1 MKAELESPFLD
12 AESEVGPAEPP
23 WQALRLDTP
32 YARETPAREA
42 LLEEE
47 KGIIDG
53 EDRQPVA
60 DPLAVPFRWICSIA
74 VVREITHASG
84 RTSRTGLAPAG
95 TGVLI
100 SPRHVLT
107 AAHVLKSVR
116 RDSSNRVSE
125 RHEAQT
131 VRVKFG
137 RDASGGALVE
147 VEAERWDWP
156 RAQWKPEL
164 DNSPFDFALL
174 TLKKAVGTQVFKA
187 LGNQALG
194 HWGADATHS
203 LDHLPTALAQRM
215 LGARVVTA
223 GYPDSGKGQ
232 MMCASGV
239 LSTGQPANDR
249 ALGTP
254 ALTEQWIRN
263 GALFSMTADA
273 TEGQSGSPVW
283 VLDQGQRF
291 IVGIAVTAGDSLN
304 QVRGIN
310 PYLLR
315 CLDGWMG
322 KTRASHEVD
331 EEDGES
337 RPNAAERDSAEVMD
351 EAWPDAVHDEGM
363 DEAWPDAVHEGNA
376 DDEAPYP
383 FASGAEHEAD
393 AAFEHDRSEVD
404 RKLAEKDWRG
414 ALRVAIA
421 DGEHDES
428 KLANLVFFAR
438 HPGLDPN
445 RRLDPKASKEDAKLA
460 PEWSAI
466 AKEEVWPVIV
476 ASAED
481 PVLAVHGK
489 QIASR
494 LVHFR
499 GAGGRRF
506 KQLVDD
512 AARKVDINPGL
523 LAAALIGETGTIA
536 DYLSTGKVGSYRT
549 GVDDFYAMRAVL
561 AKNVPAYADIGW
573 DKKQKPAVHLND
585 AKEKP
590 REVQSIWFDSGAD
603 ALLATAVY
611 LKYGEVRLRDD
622 AKKLGGDFDAL
633 PVETRFALVRMSMAA
648 GRAGAAKRLAKALK
662 GQDVLVRDF
671 TDPVIYHTN
680 RNATIRAA
688 EAMFLSGW
696 VFGQPLAST
705 PVQQK
710 EEEWFEPTDDE
721 MFDDPEA
728 GEDEF
733 GDAEFGD
740 AESGD
745 AESEDDES
753 EDDASDEFGDGEF
766 GESEYRDNG
775 DDSEAGDL
783 SGDVEVRI
791 AEGLVDIEHDKTPT
805 QVREVVVGERI
816 EIDLA
821 ATPFNGKIASVQWEV
836 PGRAVRGYDG
846 TVNDAKLFELTDAD
860 RTRSKIVFFWVDGG
874 DGRTVR
880 ATIRTTAGASEQHAV
895 VFDVKQPVVETFGA
909 KVGKTRIEKLHGMTG
924 MRLGKLVVA
933 PGIRWSW
940 KMTMPERH
948 AGHIKDVQTV
958 WLDNKQVLLLQR
970 GATTTRTLVRRHPRK
985 AEPHLQLDGHDAG
998 QAVYTPGLLD
1008 LQLAAGE
1015 SFTNNGTSDSPVT
1028 SLPPLGRTV
1037 SVDDR
1042 FTYFLMFKPDTAKP
1056 SDAIWVP
1063 VAKATWT
1070 WKATAKHRDGRWVLA
1085 ASPTKPVFEK
1095 KTTDFPRYETNV
1107 AENEWQEDTPPA
1119 SAPARRP

>member
-1 MKAELESPFLD
+1 MAS
-12 AESEVGPAEPP
+12 APP
-23 WQALRLDTP
+23 RHSVCT
-32 YARETPAREA
+32 ETPGREG

-53 EDRQPVA
+53 EDRQAVA

-107 AAHVLKSVR
+107 AAHVLKSIT
-116 RDSSNRVSE
+116 RDSSNRINE

-147 VEAERWDWP
+147 VEAARWDWP
-156 RAQWKPEL
+156 RAQWKPEQE
-164 DNSPFDFALL
+164 NSAFDFALL
-174 TLKKAVGTQVFKA
+174 TLKTAVGTQVFKA

-203 LDHLPTALAQRM
+203 LDNLPTALAQRM

-232 MMCASGV
+232 MMCASGL

-291 IVGIAVTAGDSLN
+291 IVGIAVTAGDSFN

-310 PYLLR
+310 PYLRR

-337 RPNAAERDSAEVMD
+337 RQDAAERDFAEATD
-351 EAWPDAVHDEGM
+351 EAWPDAVHDEGT
-363 DEAWPDAVHEGNA
+363 DEAWHDPVLEGGG

-383 FASGAEHEAD
+383 FASPAEHEAD

-421 DGEHDES
+421 DGEHDEG

-460 PEWSAI
+460 AEWSAI

-476 ASAED
+476 AAAED

-499 GAGGRRF
+499 GAGGRHFR
-506 KQLVDD
+506 QLVDD

-549 GVDDFYAMRAVL
+549 GVDDFYAMRAIL

-585 AKEKP
+585 AKDRP

-648 GRAGAAKRLAKALK
+648 GRAGAASRLAKALK
-662 GQDVLVRDF
+662 GQDVLVRDY

-696 VFGQPLAST
+696 IFGQPLAST

-710 EEEWFEPTDDE
+710 EEEWFEAGDDE
-721 MFDDPEA
+721 MLDDL
-728 GEDEF
+728 
-733 GDAEFGD
+733 
-740 AESGD
+740 ESGD
-745 AESEDDES
+745 
-753 EDDASDEFGDGEF
+753 GE
-766 GESEYRDNG
+766 
-775 DDSEAGDL
+775 
-783 SGDVEVRI
+783 
-791 AEGLVDIEHDKTPT
+791 
-805 QVREVVVGERI
+805 
-816 EIDLA
+816 LA
-821 ATPFNGKIASVQWEV
+821 MANSAMPSSAMPSQAMPSRKATSP
-836 PGRAVRGYDG
+836 RA
-846 TVNDAKLFELTDAD
+846 
-860 RTRSKIVFFWVDGG
+860 TRSMNASSE
-874 DGRTVR
+874 T
-880 ATIRTTAGASEQHAV
+880 ASSAEANTATTA
-895 VFDVKQPVVETFGA
+895 T
-909 KVGKTRIEKLHGMTG
+909 
-924 MRLGKLVVA
+924 
-933 PGIRWSW
+933 
-940 KMTMPERH
+940 
-948 AGHIKDVQTV
+948 
-958 WLDNKQVLLLQR
+958 
-970 GATTTRTLVRRHPRK
+970 
-985 AEPHLQLDGHDAG
+985 
-998 QAVYTPGLLD
+998 
-1008 LQLAAGE
+1008 
-1015 SFTNNGTSDSPVT
+1015 
-1028 SLPPLGRTV
+1028 
-1037 SVDDR
+1037 
-1042 FTYFLMFKPDTAKP
+1042 TAKP
-1056 SDAIWVP
+1056 ATSRAMTKSGLP
-1063 VAKATWT
+1063 KAWWT
-1070 WKATAKHRDGRWVLA
+1070 SSTTRPPRTCARW
-1085 ASPTKPVFEK
+1085 
-1095 KTTDFPRYETNV
+1095 
-1107 AENEWQEDTPPA
+1107 WWA
-1119 SAPARRP
+1119 SASRSISRPPRSTAGSRRCNGRSRAARYAATTAPPRTPSCSSSPMPTARSRRSSSSGSTARTAGRCGRRFAPRPEPPSSTRSSLT